1 VYRKSDDNP
10 YECGRLVLANL
21 PFTAHGEQHGDW
33 SRSRPIAGRVVD
45 RSILKR
51 GITGTYHHVSR
62 RHLKRYLV
70 EFDFRYNTHA
80 ALDVDDATRADRL
93 VRGIV
98 GKRLTYRDSSV
109 PAAAAE

>member
-1 VYRKSDDNP
+1 LN
-10 YECGRLVLANL
+10 
-21 PFTAHGEQHGDW
+21 
-33 SRSRPIAGRVVD
+33 
-45 RSILKR
+45 
-51 GITGTYHHVSR
+51 
-62 RHLKRYLV
+62 RYLV

-80 ALDVDDATRADRL
+80 ALDVDDATRADWL